1 MDGWKAQADP
11 LYNGGTLKL
20 IYKVDHMIDRRTL
33 GEIEFHLDAVS
44 ELEFEFGH
52 TEWNVT

>member
-44 ELEFEFGH
+44 ESEFEFGH